1 MVAVGVVLLL
11 LLSGLPTVAAHTV
24 SGVPAAPGSPL
35 APTRP
40 ASPGPDSARASD
52 SGPARSSLCL
62 LGVIRSCAPLGGPA
76 PARPEPSAS
85 GTPSSWTNITP
96 PNGQPNPS
104 GRALASLAYDP
115 AVHATILFGGAVNGP
130 ELWENDTWE
139 FTNNNWTLLVAN
151 SSCTPSTCP
160 SAREDAMMA
169 YDATLDGVVLFGGGI
184 SFLGF
189 TRAYNDTWLFSGG
202 VWRNLTAAAGA
213 APSPRLGSAMT
224 WDPLDN
230 DVVLFGG
237 ALANGVTL
245 GDTWTFNG
253 TWTNISASVSTTH
266 PSPRAGMAI
275 ADSPSGYLLMFGG
288 EGWNGTAA
296 NVLVDSTGSCVLPDV
311 AWWFYADHWLHM
323 NYGGVCPNL
332 AGPNRISRPGVQA
345 PGYPA
350 PCGRVGASLGWSPK
364 NERFVLYGG
373 YGVANTQLT
382 YTCSGPLGYLN
393 DTYVYNNP
401 PGNGFDW
408 AFAGDSGDPSNRSY
422 AAAAADLTDGY
433 FILVGGTNGATA
445 LNSTFRY
452 YALVHARLTGPT
464 GIDTNSSHVGFN
476 VPFQVAGSGGSG
488 SLDYT
493 FVVHGLRSSN
503 GLVDGGTT
511 DCANFTSSGTD
522 YGPLPYDG
530 IWRVDCQPSSSSYN
544 VFRITLF
551 VFDTTNSTLS
561 SGVPVS
567 GDFASANWTF
577 SVLPPEIGIIYS
589 QYAPDFYT
597 NFSFHNVFSAY
608 LSVAGTPAVSVTATL
623 GGLPVS
629 IQQRSSGSLWW
640 DTASIDM
647 GTVSGGSVLVVT
659 GNWPGWT
666 LNASYMPVMIETP
679 TWLVTLFDF
688 SGALQSIT
696 TSGAGPYNH
705 SYAIQESYVWSLA
718 NSTSFAI
725 PSPMISGNYSFI
737 PSIEVDFGATSAG
750 QLSLAGMLTFGLPNI
765 HFGPA
770 TLNLTVAIGLSGK
783 FVVLN
788 ASQGISDV
796 QWVNAAATVQL
807 AGDLGVSVPLYG
819 FDILGLRV
827 GFTLQIDLK
836 PTLALSLLLLPT
848 TDPGKDILPGLAV
861 MDSLLVGALTVA
873 LDVAVTFG
881 IGIASIAIGGALSIA
896 VAFNITPTFHI
907 GAGWI
912 NGTVFGQATFLW
924 WSAYWNILGPAVI
937 YQWTDPP
944 PAEPRSGT
952 ACATCYDT
960 GANATWAPLTRY
972 YATTGYDVTVWNAT
986 ATSGNAVQDIYPHTE
1001 VTAAP
1006 GPNGAYL
1013 FYTDDNPQLPVSQGL
1028 EVSGVGLNGSTN
1040 QLAALPR
1047 PTDPGFLISNPEA
1060 TRLAD
1065 GSLYVAWSAL
1075 PVAEDGA
1082 TTPAALTSL
1091 ALHGARFYPD
1101 NGSWGPVNV
1110 WTHGGFAQS
1119 YRVDAS
1125 GSSGVLEALVA
1136 PSYLV
1141 GPTTPEQ
1148 LVEFDVGTGRT
1159 VANVSATGLS
1169 EVASLSGGAGEAVV
1183 LDVGGNYSILNL
1195 TTGAAVSFAPPVPAK
1210 SHLISAEFVADA
1222 PSTVALL
1229 YRSQHTTETILFDL
1243 ATGQVLAQWRTGP
1256 DATTVH
1262 AIFGDGR
1269 YDVFASGHAGIFGWA
1284 VSGSTVAN
1292 LTEIPLE
1299 NVTSFGLTQDGASI
1313 LVYSLVAN
1321 STTSA
1326 QPVVALEFAE
1336 AGSLLPAISA
1346 APGTSAPTRSTAAG
1360 GTNYLL
1366 VLALAAAGVVAL
1378 LAVVVVVT
1386 RRRGPPPTS
1395 AGPPPEGLVRQ
1406 DSPPSPPPG
1415 TG

>member
-1 MVAVGVVLLL
+1 
-11 LLSGLPTVAAHTV
+11 
-24 SGVPAAPGSPL
+24 
-35 APTRP
+35 
-40 ASPGPDSARASD
+40 
-52 SGPARSSLCL
+52 
-62 LGVIRSCAPLGGPA
+62 
-76 PARPEPSAS
+76 
-85 GTPSSWTNITP
+85 
-96 PNGQPNPS
+96 
-104 GRALASLAYDP
+104 
-115 AVHATILFGGAVNGP
+115 
-130 ELWENDTWE
+130 
-139 FTNNNWTLLVAN
+139 
-151 SSCTPSTCP
+151 
-160 SAREDAMMA
+160 
-169 YDATLDGVVLFGGGI
+169 
-184 SFLGF
+184 
-189 TRAYNDTWLFSGG
+189 
-202 VWRNLTAAAGA
+202 
-213 APSPRLGSAMT
+213 
-224 WDPLDN
+224 
-230 DVVLFGG
+230 
-237 ALANGVTL
+237 
-245 GDTWTFNG
+245 
-253 TWTNISASVSTTH
+253 
-266 PSPRAGMAI
+266 
-275 ADSPSGYLLMFGG
+275 
-288 EGWNGTAA
+288 
-296 NVLVDSTGSCVLPDV
+296 
-311 AWWFYADHWLHM
+311 
-323 NYGGVCPNL
+323 
-332 AGPNRISRPGVQA
+332 
-345 PGYPA
+345 
-350 PCGRVGASLGWSPK
+350 
-364 NERFVLYGG
+364 
-373 YGVANTQLT
+373 
-382 YTCSGPLGYLN
+382 
-393 DTYVYNNP
+393 
-401 PGNGFDW
+401 
-408 AFAGDSGDPSNRSY
+408 
-422 AAAAADLTDGY
+422 
-433 FILVGGTNGATA
+433 
-445 LNSTFRY
+445 
-452 YALVHARLTGPT
+452 
-464 GIDTNSSHVGFN
+464 
-476 VPFQVAGSGGSG
+476 
-488 SLDYT
+488 
-493 FVVHGLRSSN
+493 
-503 GLVDGGTT
+503 
-511 DCANFTSSGTD
+511 
-522 YGPLPYDG
+522 
-530 IWRVDCQPSSSSYN
+530 
-544 VFRITLF
+544 
-551 VFDTTNSTLS
+551 
-561 SGVPVS
+561 
-567 GDFASANWTF
+567 
-577 SVLPPEIGIIYS
+577 
-589 QYAPDFYT
+589 
-597 NFSFHNVFSAY
+597 
-608 LSVAGTPAVSVTATL
+608 
-623 GGLPVS
+623 
-629 IQQRSSGSLWW
+629 
-640 DTASIDM
+640 
-647 GTVSGGSVLVVT
+647 
-659 GNWPGWT
+659 
-666 LNASYMPVMIETP
+666 
-679 TWLVTLFDF
+679 
-688 SGALQSIT
+688 
-696 TSGAGPYNH
+696 
-705 SYAIQESYVWSLA
+705 
-718 NSTSFAI
+718 
-725 PSPMISGNYSFI
+725 
-737 PSIEVDFGATSAG
+737 
-750 QLSLAGMLTFGLPNI
+750 
-765 HFGPA
+765 
-770 TLNLTVAIGLSGK
+770 
-783 FVVLN
+783 
-788 ASQGISDV
+788 
-796 QWVNAAATVQL
+796 
-807 AGDLGVSVPLYG
+807 
-819 FDILGLRV
+819 
-827 GFTLQIDLK
+827 
-836 PTLALSLLLLPT
+836 
-848 TDPGKDILPGLAV
+848 
-861 MDSLLVGALTVA
+861 
-873 LDVAVTFG
+873 
-881 IGIASIAIGGALSIA
+881 IAIGGALSIA

-952 ACATCYDT
+952 ACVTCYDT

-972 YATTGYDVTVWNAT
+972 YATTGYDVKVWNAT

-1141 GPTTPEQ
+1141 GPTTTEQ

-1195 TTGAAVSFAPPVPAK
+1195 TTGAAVAFAPPVPAK

-1256 DATTVH
+1256 DATTLH
-1262 AIFGDGR
+1262 AVFGDGR
-1269 YDVFASGHAGIFGWA
+1269 YDVFGNGHAGIFGWT
-1284 VSGSTVAN
+1284 VTGSTVAN

-1336 AGSLLPAISA
+1336 VGSLLPAISA

-1395 AGPPPEGLVRQ
+1395 AGPAPEGPVRQ
-1406 DSPPSPPPG
+1406 DSPTSPPPG